1 MSYHELNLDVGKA
14 SKRDLSVALRVEPVA
29 LRIGQILHRM
39 AILLCFDYDHGFF
52 LMEDVLI
59 L

>member
-14 SKRDLSVALRVEPVA
+14 SKTDLKVALRVGPMA
-29 LRIGQILHRM
+29 LCVGQILHKM
-39 AILLCFDYDHGFF
+39 AIFLCFDYVHGFS
-52 LMEDVLI
+52 LIEDVLI